1 MLVGRAMYIWRL
13 KGVIGAGSVDDVVAR
28 ATRCK
33 ITSLWVKIGDGARPF
48 ENTKGAVGKQ
58 LAQIVS
64 KCAQSGI
71 SVFGFHVPNCPT
83 EESVGDEVDM
93 VENVVRGFG
102 LAGVVVDNED
112 GSGFFKGDSGTAA
125 LYASTLRAAMTAAGK
140 LVVMSSN
147 DIVSAHPKSYA
158 GVIGKQVDINAPQV
172 YYGQSK
178 SVSARLNRAQGEN
191 KVISAP
197 FFPIGAA
204 FLRQPAENDGGFL
217 DPQTCAEWAKDFVE
231 LVSLLHRASPLQFP
245 GYGFW
250 NWDEAPVE
258 VWRVLEETEVFLEP
272 AGAPVAERAHFAAEA
287 LAGNAP
293 SPAAADAV
301 PPPQGWM
308 IAIRRL
314 RTEPR
319 EGESFARTVGTYSVL
334 HNGVQQP
341 GLSGAT
347 VERQGPGD
355 NGPTG
360 KAQHRCIAA
369 GSYPLRA
376 HASAKYRTTGYAAT
390 GAHPRPAIEV
400 GNTGDRTGILVH
412 PADGYASTIG
422 CINLAGS
429 LSDAD
434 ADISLPDSLR
444 RVIDVIED
452 MRAFSGGSLKLA
464 EDGSIQNARIV
475 IADAATV
482 ARGLAALVAEAA
494 PPGLLAEAPSDDC
507 LVYEQA
513 TGRMLVRENGQYD
526 TIGVGYSGS
535 LSKGGKNDPSKQ
547 CEHDIGPIPRGRYTV
562 GPPGP
567 GPSPYSLRLMPNSS
581 NHMCGRSNFLIH
593 GDSVSHPGD
602 ASEGCIILS
611 RNEREAIVK
620 TGLNLLLVT
629 DHISN

>member
-1 MLVGRAMYIWRL
+1 MLDGRAMYIWRL
-13 KGVIGAGSVDDVVAR
+13 KSVIGAGTVDDVVVR
-28 ATRCK
+28 ATRCR
-33 ITSLWVKIGDGARPF
+33 ISSLWVKIGDGSRPF
-48 ENTKGAVGKQ
+48 ENIKGAVGRL
-58 LAQIVS
+58 LAQLVS
-64 KCAQSGI
+64 KCAQNGI
-71 SVFGFHVPNCPT
+71 SVLGFHVPICAT
-83 EESVGDEVDM
+83 EQSVGDEVAM
-93 VENVVRGFG
+93 VENAVRGLG
-102 LAGVVVDNED
+102 LAGVVIDNED
-112 GSGFFKGDSGTAA
+112 GSGFFKGDSGAAA

-158 GVIGKQVDINAPQV
+158 EVIGKQVDINAPQV

-217 DPQTCAEWAKDFVE
+217 DPQTCAEWAKDFIE
-231 LVSLLHRASPLQFP
+231 LVSLLHRASPSQFP

-250 NWDEAPVE
+250 NWDEAPDE
-258 VWRVLEETEVFLEP
+258 VWKVLAETEVFLEP
-272 AGAPVAERAHFAAEA
+272 GAAPAAERALFAAEA
-287 LAGNAP
+287 LDRNAP
-293 SPAAADAV
+293 APAAAEAG
-301 PPPQGWM
+301 PPVGWT

-314 RTEPR
+314 RTEQR

-334 HNGVQQP
+334 HNGSPQP

-376 HASAKYRTTGYAAT
+376 HASAKYGTTGYATT
-390 GAHPRPAIEV
+390 GARPRPAIEV

-422 CINLAGS
+422 CLNLAGS

-434 ADISLPDSLR
+434 SDISLPDSLR
-444 RVIDVIED
+444 RVMDVIED
-452 MRAFSGGSLKLA
+452 LRAFSGGSLKLA
-464 EDGSIQNARIV
+464 EDGSILNARIV
-475 IADAATV
+475 VADTATV
-482 ARGLAALVAEAA
+482 APGLAALVAEAA
-494 PPGLLAEAPSDDC
+494 PPGLLAEAPPDDC

-513 TGRMLVRENGQYD
+513 TGRVLVRENGQYD

-547 CEHDIGPIPRGRYTV
+547 CERDIGPIPRGRYTV

-567 GPSPYSLRLMPNSS
+567 GPSPYSLRLTPDSS
-581 NHMCGRSNFLIH
+581 NQMCGRSNFLIH

-611 RNEREAIVK
+611 RSEREAIVK